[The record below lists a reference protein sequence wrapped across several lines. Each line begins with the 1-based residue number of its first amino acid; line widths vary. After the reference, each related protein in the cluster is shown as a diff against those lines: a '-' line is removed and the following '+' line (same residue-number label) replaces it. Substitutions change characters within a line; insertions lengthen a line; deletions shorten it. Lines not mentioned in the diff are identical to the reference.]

1 MLNAPRLVPHPL
13 PAFPVGVRPARRV
26 PASAPLPRRG
36 AAGATRRL
44 VLVSLALAL
53 AVAALGLRDG
63 SAAAVEPT
71 PARLATPRFVIAQQ
85 GDTLWSIAARL
96 APGSDTT
103 ELVDRLVLLN
113 GDTVYVGQAVL
124 LP

>member
-1 MLNAPRLVPHPL
+1 
-13 PAFPVGVRPARRV
+13 
-26 PASAPLPRRG
+26 
-36 AAGATRRL
+36 